1 MNYIQYFIDAVALGA
16 IYALIALGIG
26 LIFGVMK
33 LVNLAHGELL
43 MAGGYT
49 LFLTNEWP
57 TALRIPLVLVVVVG
71 LALVMERVAFRPL
84 RNASPATMLVMTFAI
99 SFLLRSI
106 AQKRWSAQGKPMN
119 IFTSLSEAFTVGD
132 LRIRYVTVVS
142 IVVGAALLV
151 AVNTLLTRTDIGLQ
165 MRAAASDARI
175 AQALGVRTNRVIVVT
190 FATSGVL
197 ATAALLLLV
206 PQRPTVTP
214 DFGLQIALVAI
225 IGVVVGGMDRLVP
238 ATFGGFTIGF
248 ANSMVFS
255 LLPTGQRV
263 FLDSAL
269 YGLVIIVLLMR
280 PAGLFHRDRQTVR
293 V

>member
-1 MNYIQYFIDAVALGA
+1 MNYIQYFVDAVALGA

-57 TALRIPLVLVVVVG
+57 TVLRIPLVLVVVVG